1 MQAKEHWA
9 GVRAALAGSIIGLMG
24 MLVAL
29 GVMSLF

>member
-9 GVRAALAGSIIGLMG
+9 GVRVRCAGSIIELMG

>member
-9 GVRAALAGSIIGLMG
+9 GFGLRCAGSIIGLMG